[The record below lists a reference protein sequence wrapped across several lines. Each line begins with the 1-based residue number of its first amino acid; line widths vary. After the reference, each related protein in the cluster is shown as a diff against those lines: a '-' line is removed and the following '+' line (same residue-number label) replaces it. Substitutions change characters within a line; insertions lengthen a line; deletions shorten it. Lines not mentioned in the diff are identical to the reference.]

1 MNVEITFSF
10 WKCIQP
16 RNQLVHCVQIWSR
29 IFSFGRV
36 TCGEKCRFPH
46 DWSRQKKKFKLR
58 CLSQKQKNVSI
69 QKSDYDIS
77 KEALHENGIFV
88 ILCACFCSR
97 ISTATYRINSFY
109 TRCVLKLSYSIQL
122 IFNMN
127 WQQN

>member
-1 MNVEITFSF
+1 MYKSLALFENAFNLEINWYNAFKYDQGFFHSEGWCVVKNVVFHTID
-10 WKCIQP
+10 Q
-16 RNQLVHCVQIWSR
+16 
-29 IFSFGRV
+29 G
-36 TCGEKCRFPH
+36 
-46 DWSRQKKKFKLR
+46 KKKKLKLR
-58 CLSQKQKNVSI
+58 RLSQKQKNVSI
-69 QKSDYDIS
+69 HKSDYDIS

-97 ISTATYRINSFY
+97 ISTAIYRINSFY